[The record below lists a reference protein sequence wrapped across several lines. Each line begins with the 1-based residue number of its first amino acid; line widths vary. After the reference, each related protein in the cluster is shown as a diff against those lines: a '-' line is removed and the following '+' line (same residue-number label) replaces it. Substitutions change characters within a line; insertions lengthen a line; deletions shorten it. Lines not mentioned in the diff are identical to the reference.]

1 MPKELVKP
9 KQTRKRIPRTCAQRK
24 QKCDSLKPCAVCK
37 LRGEADLC
45 DYSGAQPTRVLD
57 EEDEATNQVSAEEL
71 KVLHQQVD
79 DLEHALTLVVH
90 RPPSGTSPQWPPP
103 TSHNDWP

>member
-1 MPKELVKP
+1 MPKELAKP
-9 KQTRKRIPRTCAQRK
+9 KQTRKRIPRTCAQAGQKRK

-71 KVLHQQVD
+71 KILRQQVD
-79 DLEHALTLVVH
+79 DLEHAVTLVVN
-90 RPPSGTSPQWPPP
+90 RSPSGTSP
-103 TSHNDWP
+103 NYLIMM